1 MKILFKRNSA
11 TTSTI
16 PASLTA
22 GEPLWFKDILYIGS
36 TGQHGIANGP
46 AIGDLQRIVDGNS
59 ANGGTLELSTSAQ
72 TYLKSGPYEW
82 KIKLP
87 DSDPY
92 NSPRTPTSHEHG
104 YINND
109 GYITDSNAYVNIS
122 TFGGAVD
129 LTAANPDY
137 GPVGILVN
145 IPKEDSIA
153 SESAIRVLEMIPG
166 SSSKYLSARGTFED
180 IPTGFSTFTPANSD
194 GTGKLTRNSSAVS
207 AGAPAGSVTIAGGNK
222 WIDLAGD
229 NTAGSKTIVIGHAG
243 PGTNGAMI
251 TAGSSADQN
260 NVSLSNGDSFTVPRV
275 SWDAAGHI
283 TSVADHTLS
292 LPNIRSTDLYC
303 ASASDVRNKN
313 ATAAV
318 WPGIEGWY
326 RLVLVNENKAFST
339 DTTAVTLSVNGGTSY
354 PIRLNGTFI
363 STSSTVNRD
372 FPAGVYD
379 IYFTGDEWRIISRFY
394 GNASNAIV
402 CNSGG
407 GIVSKYAGSASP
419 FTPHIG
425 NYPMFFANTND
436 VADTTLRINGTL
448 YANNKLHVLSSN
460 GWKDVTKTYSWPS
473 GWSYPYFDGTDWWF
487 TDTGKM
493 IAGGYA
499 VPLGTKNQFLTADG
513 NYRELY
519 FNTTPS
525 STNKIITQDDLGDL
539 TGAMVYRDS
548 VTRTTGNAP
557 AWSFGSGTTPDSA
570 NQGDVYVVGPGFE
583 LTSATAFI
591 VSGKT
596 IPAGKYEAGDMIIY
610 NGSSWN
616 VINGENQVEVT
627 AGGAELIVPATNTLG
642 SAVTIAKVDG
652 TDVQVKLKHDTT
664 GVVASSYGES
674 AEDNTAPGYG
684 GSLHIPYITVN
695 TAGHVTSASTKTIT
709 LPASQNLFATIKS
722 GSYQSATGIPTGT
735 TTGDIT
741 AGSATDNITIG
752 GFNRWI
758 ITKADTGSPKQLLIA
773 HAGPGDNGTM
783 ITAKP
788 LIQTSGS
795 TGENS
800 DRAQTPAHNS
810 SFKIPYFTYDAAGHI
825 TSSGTKD
832 VTLPAGPNNGNL
844 KIQADYRGTASSTT
858 ADTAQSIITMD
869 SSSDATI
876 KIAGARGLK
885 TYRASSSGTVT
896 IGHDA
901 TITERTTAALVKIK
915 YDAYGHITDT
925 AAVQAADIPGI
936 NDSSLI
942 LKAAET
948 SSATTTTDNTIF
960 TANASS
966 DSTVNLSNDGTTG
979 KFRFASNTIYLDVI
993 DGGLV

>member
-11 TTSTI
+11 TTSTK

-22 GEPLWFKDILYIGS
+22 GEPLWFKDVLYIGS

-46 AIGDLQRIVDGNS
+46 ASGDLQRIVNGNEDNS
-59 ANGGTLELSTSAQ
+59 GTLTLSKTAAE
-72 TYLKSGPYEW
+72 YLSSGPYKW
-82 KIKLP
+82 SIKLP
-87 DSDPY
+87 DTDPY
-92 NSPRTPTSHEHG
+92 TTARTPSSHDHG
-104 YINND
+104 YIKND
-109 GYITDSNAYVNIS
+109 GYIESNNAYIDTV
-122 TFGGAVD
+122 TFSGMVR
-129 LTAANPDY
+129 LTATGQGY
-137 GPVGILVN
+137 GPIGILVN
-145 IPKEDSIA
+145 VPKDGTTIA
-153 SESAIRVLEMIPG
+153 NSAIRVLEMAPYG
-166 SSSKYLSARGTFED
+166 DTKYLSASGTFEN
-180 IPTGFSTFTPANSD
+180 IPNGFSTLSTANSTS
-194 GTGKLTRNSSAVS
+194 TGRLTRSSTTVTAGS
-207 AGAPAGSVTIAGGNK
+207 AAASVTISGGNK

-229 NTAGSKTIVIGHAG
+229 NTVGSKTITIGHAG
-243 PGTNGAMI
+243 PGTDGAMI
-251 TAGSSADQN
+251 DAGSSTNQ
-260 NVSLSNGDSFTVPRV
+260 SGTLTNGGSFDVPMV

-283 TSVADHTLS
+283 KSVTDQTLS

-303 ASASDVRNKN
+303 ASAADTRSKT
-313 ATAAV
+313 ATAGV

-326 RLVLVNENKAFST
+326 RLVLVNGNSAMST
-339 DTTAVTLSVNGGTSY
+339 DSTQVSLSVNGGTSY
-354 PIRLNGTFI
+354 PIRLNGALIT
-363 STSSTVNRD
+363 TTTVNRY

-379 IYFTGDEWRIISRFY
+379 VYFTGDEWRIISHFY
-394 GNASNAIV
+394 GNASNAII
-402 CNSGG
+402 CDSGG

-425 NYPMFFANTND
+425 NYPMFFKNTND
-436 VADTTLRINGTL
+436 VIDTTLRINGTL

-460 GWKDVTKTYSWPS
+460 GWKGVTKTYSWPS

-499 VPLGTKNQFLTADG
+499 VPLGTTNQFLTADG

-548 VTRTTGNAP
+548 VTRTTGSSP
-557 AWSFGSGTTPDSA
+557 AWSFGSSTIPDSA
-570 NQGDVYVVGPGFE
+570 NQGDVYVVSTGFE

-591 VSGKT
+591 VAGKT

-610 NGSSWN
+610 NGSAWN
-616 VINGENQVEVT
+616 VINGENQVEAT
-627 AGGAELIVPATNTLG
+627 SGGAELTVPATDTFG
-642 SAVTIAKVDG
+642 SPVTVATVDG
-652 TDVQVKLKHDTT
+652 TAVQVKLKHNTS
-664 GVVASSYGES
+664 GVAASSYGES
-674 AEDNTAPGYG
+674 SADGTALIYG
-684 GSLHIPYITVN
+684 GTAHIPYITVN
-695 TAGHVTSASTKTIT
+695 DAGHITSASTKNLT
-709 LPASQNLFATIKS
+709 LPAAQNLFATIKS
-722 GSYQSATGIPTGT
+722 GSYQSATTNIPTGT

-758 ITKADTGSPKQLLIA
+758 ITKADTGSTKQLLIA
-773 HAGPGDNGTM
+773 HAGPDTNGAM
-783 ITAKP
+783 IQAKP
-788 LIQTSGS
+788 LVQTSGT

-800 DRAQTPAHNS
+800 DRSQSPAYS
-810 SFKIPYFTYDAAGHI
+810 GSFKIPYFTYDAAGHI

-832 VTLPAGPNNGNL
+832 VTLPAGPNDGTL

-858 ADTAQSIITMD
+858 TDTAQSIITMD
-869 SSSDATI
+869 SGSDATI

-885 TYRASSSGTVT
+885 TYRAASSGTVT

-901 TITERTTAALVKIK
+901 TITERTTATLVKIK
-915 YDAYGHITDT
+915 YDTYGHITDT
-925 AAVQAADIPGI
+925 DAVQASDIPGI
-936 NDSSLI
+936 NNSSLI
-942 LKAAET
+942 LKAAAT

-960 TANASS
+960 TANANS

-993 DGGLV
+993 DGGTI